1 MVGDHPGDREEHAVP
16 DEEGAVMSASR
27 HPAFF
32 PAMSLL
38 LIVFVFL
45 GFAPTYY
52 LRPAAAGPIP
62 GYLHVHGAAM
72 TAWFLLLLVQTVLI
86 ATGRRGV
93 HRQLGVAGAIV
104 ALVIV
109 ALNPLVVAWSVPHLL
124 AGNNSTQLTAL
135 IVVSDLLAIGIFL
148 VFVGLAIRWR
158 RYPETHSRMLLLASL
173 AVSGPAL
180 GRFSLTLTGTPLLG
194 IICLM
199 SLPLLVVVH
208 DRVMMKRVH
217 RASVWGA
224 AAIVGSLVVSI
235 AISNST
241 AGGAIVRWLL

>member
-1 MVGDHPGDREEHAVP
+1 MTLAPAATVTSAANVGAR
-16 DEEGAVMSASR
+16 R

-72 TAWFLLLLVQTVLI
+72 TAWFLLVLVQTALI
-86 ATGRRGV
+86 ATRRRAT

-104 ALVIV
+104 AVVIV
-109 ALNPLVVAWSVPHLL
+109 VLNPLVVAWSVPNLM
-124 AGNNSTQLTAL
+124 AVNNSPQLTSL
-135 IVVSDLLAIGIFL
+135 IVVTDLLLVGTFL
-148 VFVGLAIRWR
+148 VLVGLAIHWR

-180 GRFSLTLTGTPLLG
+180 GRFSLNLTGTPLAG
-194 IICLM
+194 IIGLL
-199 SLPLLVVVH
+199 SLPLLIVVH

-224 AAIVGSLVVSI
+224 AAIVGSTVAGI
-235 AISNST
+235 AISNT
-241 AGGAIVRWLL
+241 AAGGAIVRWLQ